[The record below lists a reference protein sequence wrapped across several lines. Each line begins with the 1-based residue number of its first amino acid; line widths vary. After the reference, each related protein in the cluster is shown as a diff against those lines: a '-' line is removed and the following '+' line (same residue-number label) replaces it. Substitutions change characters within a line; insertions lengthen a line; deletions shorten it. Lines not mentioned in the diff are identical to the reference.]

1 VLAFVVLGVLL
12 RVGHYLLNYPVWGDE
27 AFVALNLPRRGYL
40 ELLQPL
46 DYGQICP
53 ILFLWAELTA
63 VRLLGFSEL
72 SMRLYPL
79 LCGIASVFV
88 FRHVAGRLF
97 TGRALLFAVA
107 IFAVSIHPIRHS
119 ADIKPYASDLLMA
132 LLLLAAAVEW
142 YRSPGSSRW
151 LWVLTA
157 VGPVALA
164 ASYPAALVAGGIGL
178 ALLPAV
184 WNTRLWRN
192 RAALAAFGISVAGT
206 FVILFFAYMQ
216 RQQSGNLQGLQKYW
230 ADSFPPLGSVTAL
243 LRWVVD
249 THTGS
254 MLAYPGGG
262 RRGASAGTL
271 ILVVIA
277 AVVMWRRGQKT
288 VLGLLL
294 APLFLTLLAAIP
306 RLYPY
311 GGEARIMQFTAP
323 AICLLAGLGLGTV
336 LGWLRRPKLRTAGVR
351 LAAIGLAVSAVGI
364 LALELRHPYRML
376 YDQHARD
383 FARRF
388 WPEQAA
394 EARIGCLE
402 WDFGLYPGGFPSVR
416 TALFLCN
423 ELIYAPGQVHAFE
436 PARLIERNTQKLRCV
451 AYEDV
456 ALRSPAAVA
465 WMGSMERRYTLR
477 RREEVI
483 APRMGEGVNQRD
495 EHLVV
500 FEFEPI
506 AGRGEV
512 GVANGSAQR
521 GLETR

>member
-1 VLAFVVLGVLL
+1 
-12 RVGHYLLNYPVWGDE
+12 
-27 AFVALNLPRRGYL
+27 
-40 ELLQPL
+40 
-46 DYGQICP
+46 
-53 ILFLWAELTA
+53 
-63 VRLLGFSEL
+63 
-72 SMRLYPL
+72 
-79 LCGIASVFV
+79 
-88 FRHVAGRLF
+88 
-97 TGRALLFAVA
+97 
-107 IFAVSIHPIRHS
+107 
-119 ADIKPYASDLLMA
+119 
-132 LLLLAAAVEW
+132 
-142 YRSPGSSRW
+142 
-151 LWVLTA
+151 
-157 VGPVALA
+157 
-164 ASYPAALVAGGIGL
+164 
-178 ALLPAV
+178 
-184 WNTRLWRN
+184 
-192 RAALAAFGISVAGT
+192 
-206 FVILFFAYMQ
+206 
-216 RQQSGNLQGLQKYW
+216 
-230 ADSFPPLGSVTAL
+230 
-243 LRWVVD
+243 
-249 THTGS
+249 
-254 MLAYPGGG
+254 
-262 RRGASAGTL
+262 
-271 ILVVIA
+271 
-277 AVVMWRRGQKT
+277 
-288 VLGLLL
+288 
-294 APLFLTLLAAIP
+294 
-306 RLYPY
+306 
-311 GGEARIMQFTAP
+311 
-323 AICLLAGLGLGTV
+323 
-336 LGWLRRPKLRTAGVR
+336 
-351 LAAIGLAVSAVGI
+351 
-364 LALELRHPYRML
+364 ML